1 MTMAKFKCS
10 NEECGFTFNVDVDK
24 CPFCGSPCMIIEQ
37 DKSSSESK
45 VLVEG
50 ELPFP
55 IEIVGYFGALY
66 GAFATDGKIK
76 LYKVILISLVEAL
89 IGVVLFILG
98 MPLLK
103 GGLEKVASFF
113 FIIPGMV
120 AVTHAFY
127 SLVKYCSLIYLGRKK
142 MSLSESSTRW
152 IIFLIEFIVA
162 AVFVAIT
169 TWIEKITPNVHD
181 WLTSVLFML
190 GVGTLIGGIWSIIKY
205 YIRRNKVNK

>member
-103 GGLEKVASFF
+103 GRLEKVASFF

-152 IIFLIEFIVA
+152 IIFLIEKSFI
-162 AVFVAIT
+162 
-169 TWIEKITPNVHD
+169 
-181 WLTSVLFML
+181 
-190 GVGTLIGGIWSIIKY
+190 
-205 YIRRNKVNK
+205 